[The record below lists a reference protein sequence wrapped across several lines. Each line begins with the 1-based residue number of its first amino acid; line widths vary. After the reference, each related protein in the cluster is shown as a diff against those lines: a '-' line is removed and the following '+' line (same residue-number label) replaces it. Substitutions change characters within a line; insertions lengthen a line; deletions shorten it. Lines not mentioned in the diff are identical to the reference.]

1 MDTIGLATNEYR
13 SLTELAVQ
21 VDWKTPTYFHLCPIE
36 VGPTALNIYASKLI
50 FGEVFC
56 ETKYD
61 QSYVVDHTLS
71 EEQLVVITRFYDSI
85 KDWAVTRIWMQD
97 EKFYHK
103 SEHTFIGL
111 AGAVKHAM
119 EISDQDHNIGETI
132 DDFC

>member
-1 MDTIGLATNEYR
+1 MDTIELATNEYR
-13 SLTELAVQ
+13 SLTDLAIH
-21 VDWKTPTYFHLCPIE
+21 VDWKTPTYFHLCPTE
-36 VGPTALNIYASKLI
+36 AGSSALNVYASNLK
-50 FGEVFC
+50 FGEVFS

-71 EEQLVVITRFYDSI
+71 KEQLVVITRFCDSI
-85 KDWAVTRIWMQD
+85 KDWAVTRIWTKD
-97 EKFYHK
+97 GKFYHK

-119 EISDQDHNIGETI
+119 EISDKDHEIGETI